1 MSRIHKAAT
10 IAAFNYMQ
18 YALAIVT
25 GLIVVP
31 LTLHHL
37 GARTWGLWLASGEI
51 LNYAGMVDLGVLTAL
66 PWMFAEAEGRRDRK
80 AMRRFFS
87 LGVWLGILVAGGYAV
102 AALVLWQILPSVLS
116 LTPADRHTIAI
127 PLTIVVV
134 ANMLRQPFGAFRAV
148 LVGMQD
154 VVFNGSVTIVSAAAS
169 VTITIVLLVQGYGLY
184 ALAWAAALP
193 PLAVL
198 LACAIRALVIA
209 PDLRPRWIRPTVAD
223 LRPLLMQGVGGWL
236 GDAGW
241 QLMAASNAIVIT
253 YVGHPEW
260 VPIYACTA
268 KLAAMCT
275 QLVWVLPDS
284 GQVGLAQVH
293 GERRHM
299 RVRHVIA
306 MMLRLHLLLSGAAAC
321 GLLVFNP
328 MFVTRWVGPALFG
341 GLALNALLAFGV
353 MLSSIVHGLQTSAA
367 VLGYRMRVGAVVLV
381 NGLVQTVLAIVLG
394 HRLGLIGVAWA
405 SLAASTL
412 TSLPAGIL
420 LLREAASF
428 TPASLVS
435 DLLMPWLVR
444 IAPVAVIAILVGL
457 FSESL
462 GIWLSAGAAVL
473 VCAAYVWQARPLLA
487 DLAVEPRIGI
497 WLQRLRLLV
506 LPATAIAAP
515 AGVSSEHSGR

>member
-66 PWMFAEAEGRRDRK
+66 PWMFAEAEGRRDRE
-80 AMRRFFS
+80 AMRRFVS
-87 LGVWLGILVAGGYAV
+87 LGVWLGVLVAAGYAV
-102 AALVLWQILPSVLS
+102 AALVLWRVLPSALF
-116 LTPADRHTIAI
+116 LTADDRRIIAI
-127 PLTIVVV
+127 PLTIVVI
-134 ANMLRQPFGAFRAV
+134 ANMMRQPFGAFRAV

-154 VVFNGSVTIVSAAAS
+154 VVFNGFVTIAGSAAS
-169 VTITIVLLVQGYGLY
+169 VTITIVLLIRGYGLY

-198 LACAIRALVIA
+198 MACAIRALVIA
-209 PDLRPRWIRPTVAD
+209 PDLRPGWIRPRVAD
-223 LRPLLMQGVGGWL
+223 LRRLLTQGVGGWL

-253 YVGHPEW
+253 YMGHPEW

-268 KLAAMCT
+268 KLAGMCT

-293 GERRHM
+293 GEGRIA
-299 RVRHVIA
+299 RVRQVIA
-306 MMLRLHLLLSGAAAC
+306 LMLRLHLLLAGAAAC

-328 MFVTRWVGPALFG
+328 AFVTRWVGPAVFG
-341 GLALNALLAFGV
+341 GLTLNALLAFGV

-367 VLGYRMRVGAVVLV
+367 VLGHRMRVGAVVLV

-394 HRLGLIGVAWA
+394 HRVGLIGVAWA
-405 SLAASTL
+405 SLAASML
-412 TSLPAGIL
+412 TSLPAGIV
-420 LLREAASF
+420 LLRDAASF
-428 TPASLVS
+428 TPAALVS
-435 DLLMPWLVR
+435 DLLTPWLVR
-444 IAPVAVIAILVGL
+444 IAPVAAVAILAGL
-457 FSESL
+457 VSPSL
-462 GIWLSAGAAVL
+462 GIWWSAGAAVL

-487 DLAVEPRIGI
+487 DLADEPRIGI
-497 WLQRLRLLV
+497 WLQRSRLLAS
-506 LPATAIAAP
+506 PAPAIAAP
-515 AGVSSEHSGR
+515 AAAVNEPYCR